1 MWLFDQPAYLGLLL
15 LLPVAIYFRHFWPR
29 RGSRMPFAIGIWPD
43 RGFSPRPLGL
53 GLLHRGGTL
62 CFWLGVV
69 LLVVGLAGPSR
80 VTRERVFLN
89 QGIDMMIVL
98 DESPS
103 MAAQDFVPV
112 NRFETARDVIERFVL
127 SRENDAIGLVSFGR
141 EAALR
146 VPPTL
151 DYEALLTRL
160 AELRIMDLGDGT
172 AIGMG
177 LAIAALHL
185 EQSTA
190 DERVIILLTDGE
202 NNAGEISPETA
213 ARVAAEMGIR
223 IYAIGI
229 GSEEAAPLEFVDPES
244 GRVYRGT
251 FEGGFDEALLQRI
264 AESAGGLYFYAGSGG
279 TLGAIFNAIDSL
291 ETVERRVRIQV
302 HRTQRYLWV
311 VFLGLLLILAD
322 YLVRRLLIREVV

>member
-1 MWLFDQPAYLGLLL
+1 MWLFDRPGYLGLLL
-15 LLPVAIYFRHFWPR
+15 LVPFAVYVRHFWPR
-29 RGSRMPFAIGIWPD
+29 RGGRMSFAFVIWPD
-43 RGFSPRPLGL
+43 RGFAPPPLGL
-53 GLLHRGGTL
+53 GLLYRVGIVS
-62 CFWLGVV
+62 FWLGVV
-69 LLVVGLAGPSR
+69 LLIVGLAGPSR

-89 QGIDMMIVL
+89 KGIDMMIVL

-103 MAAQDFVPV
+103 MAAQDFAPV
-112 NRFETARDVIERFVL
+112 NRFETARDVIERFVQ
-127 SRENDAIGLVSFGR
+127 SRENDAIGLVSFGK

-151 DYEALLTRL
+151 DYGAFRTRL
-160 AELRIMDLGDGT
+160 RELQIMDLGDGT

-229 GSEEAAPLEFVDPES
+229 GSEDAAPLEFVDPET

-264 AESAGGLYFYAGSGG
+264 AESAGGAYFYAGSGG
-279 TLGAIFNAIDSL
+279 TLGAIFDAIDSL
-291 ETVERRVRIQV
+291 ETVERRVRVQV
-302 HRTQRYLWV
+302 HRTQRFLV
-311 VFLGLLLILAD
+311 VVLAGMILVLLD
-322 YLVRRLLIREVV
+322 YLVRRVLIREVI